1 MRLLLDTHVLLWWLA
16 DEPIAPAAAEA
27 IADPANDVW
36 VSAASI
42 WEIGIRR
49 AAGRLTFIGDPVDVT
64 EAAGFALLPIKPRHA
79 VDAATL
85 PEHHR
90 DPFDRMLVA
99 QARMEQMTLVSR
111 DGSIHAYDVSVLRA

>member
-16 DEPIAPAAAEA
+16 DEPLAPAAAEA
-27 IADPANDVW
+27 IAEPANDVW

-42 WEIGIRR
+42 WEIAIKR
-49 AAGRLTFIGDPVDVT
+49 AAGRLTFDADPVDAS
-64 EAAGFALLPIKPRHA
+64 EAAGFALLPIGPRHA
-79 VDAATL
+79 VDAAAL

-111 DGSIHAYDVSVLRA
+111 DTSVQAYEVTVLRA